1 MNLNLNK
8 HNFFQVMH
16 HARLF
21 EDENFRNTK
30 LIMCSLIN
38 IVKAAICKY
47 LALSG
52 LD

>member
-1 MNLNLNK
+1 MILNLNK
-8 HNFFQVMH
+8 HKFFKVMH
-16 HARLF
+16 HAGFF

-47 LALSG
+47 LALIG

>member
-1 MNLNLNK
+1 MILNK
-8 HNFFQVMH
+8 QKNFKVMH

-21 EDENFRNTK
+21 EDENFRSTK

-38 IVKAAICKY
+38 IVKAAICRY